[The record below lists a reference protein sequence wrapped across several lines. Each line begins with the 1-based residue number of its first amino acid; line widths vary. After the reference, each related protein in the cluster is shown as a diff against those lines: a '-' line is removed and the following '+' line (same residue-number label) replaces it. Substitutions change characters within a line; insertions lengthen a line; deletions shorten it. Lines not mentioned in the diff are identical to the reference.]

1 MKTKMKSMLL
11 VAGLSLSTQAFLF
24 SIAGLC
30 PLARAAVI
38 YQDDFT
44 GDAGTLLNGRAP
56 NVFTATTNTYTAA
69 TVLQLDGSGRCV
81 SGNGG
86 GYASIALPALTS
98 NDVIVIEGVFRPW
111 NSANVNNWLG
121 FGLAGDPGGITGTGT
136 AWAYLRGGN
145 KSNQGQVTVFSGN
158 GIAGQLYVSTSA
170 EPGFGGLNPSTLK
183 ITYTV
188 KTGNMKVELGTN
200 TVFEGLIAYGGTTN
214 TPAPLSAMDYF
225 TMTWSAGDTA
235 AGANPAFFDSI
246 TVKTHRLLPRIGIK
260 SENGKSVLYNTET
273 GESFQA
279 LGFTHTNSGL
289 YEELGFDSHALL
301 TPEYYDPDAME
312 EVLSHLETFGYNT
325 IRVFMSRDNGVDG
338 APEGAAGKSTNTTGI
353 SSAYMENVIDF
364 LRRAGNHGIYTV
376 LAVNQTPKT
385 TYYNSIYANTPATP
399 DFGAENGNW
408 GSAKMLNVRS
418 AYASNIVQ
426 YIKSND
432 PDLLSN
438 ILCLLICG
446 TAHSRAVADEQPFTY
461 TSGYVT
467 NLNGSVY
474 DMSSDA
480 ARQNLFN
487 DSMVYW
493 ADTIGDS
500 IKSVDANALVGVS
513 IGAYEGDIGQSPGL
527 YWTNGIRQQTDWWNK
542 HPALPWPLMNAAG
555 NGADGYDIV
564 DLHVYKYANYSPDVR
579 LQASQTGLCNLDN
592 GKVLVAFEFGASI
605 GSDGIGNFI
614 GISPAEIS
622 RDMQETRKRLFNIWG
637 FEGALFFAYKN
648 LGFDTEVYCAMN
660 SYGQIFSKLTP
671 DMWDSWPIYNPTF
684 HDVFTNGLSNWTIA
698 SGSWTID
705 SSLESLYHA
714 DKTSTGSITVN
725 TRTFKDFEMETD
737 LILRDGNW
745 AGIQF
750 RKNQLNDGPFASGYT
765 AFLRSNGS
773 LSLYSASA
781 GTLFQSD
788 ETAVY
793 NVTNMQMTL
802 KVKACGTNL
811 TVSLNGI
818 DFIQIADSGYTN
830 GYCGLVSREAKA
842 IFDDVSIK
850 KIQ

>member
-1 MKTKMKSMLL
+1 
-11 VAGLSLSTQAFLF
+11 
-24 SIAGLC
+24 
-30 PLARAAVI
+30 
-38 YQDDFT
+38 
-44 GDAGTLLNGRAP
+44 
-56 NVFTATTNTYTAA
+56 
-69 TVLQLDGSGRCV
+69 
-81 SGNGG
+81 
-86 GYASIALPALTS
+86 
-98 NDVIVIEGVFRPW
+98 
-111 NSANVNNWLG
+111 
-121 FGLAGDPGGITGTGT
+121 
-136 AWAYLRGGN
+136 
-145 KSNQGQVTVFSGN
+145 
-158 GIAGQLYVSTSA
+158 
-170 EPGFGGLNPSTLK
+170 
-183 ITYTV
+183 
-188 KTGNMKVELGTN
+188 
-200 TVFEGLIAYGGTTN
+200 
-214 TPAPLSAMDYF
+214 
-225 TMTWSAGDTA
+225 
-235 AGANPAFFDSI
+235 
-246 TVKTHRLLPRIGIK
+246 
-260 SENGKSVLYNTET
+260 
-273 GESFQA
+273 
-279 LGFTHTNSGL
+279 
-289 YEELGFDSHALL
+289 
-301 TPEYYDPDAME
+301 
-312 EVLSHLETFGYNT
+312 
-325 IRVFMSRDNGVDG
+325 
-338 APEGAAGKSTNTTGI
+338 
-353 SSAYMENVIDF
+353 
-364 LRRAGNHGIYTV
+364 
-376 LAVNQTPKT
+376 
-385 TYYNSIYANTPATP
+385 
-399 DFGAENGNW
+399 
-408 GSAKMLNVRS
+408 
-418 AYASNIVQ
+418 
-426 YIKSND
+426 
-432 PDLLSN
+432 
-438 ILCLLICG
+438 
-446 TAHSRAVADEQPFTY
+446 
-461 TSGYVT
+461 
-467 NLNGSVY
+467 
-474 DMSSDA
+474 
-480 ARQNLFN
+480 
-487 DSMVYW
+487 
-493 ADTIGDS
+493 
-500 IKSVDANALVGVS
+500 
-513 IGAYEGDIGQSPGL
+513 
-527 YWTNGIRQQTDWWNK
+527 
-542 HPALPWPLMNAAG
+542 
-555 NGADGYDIV
+555 
-564 DLHVYKYANYSPDVR
+564 